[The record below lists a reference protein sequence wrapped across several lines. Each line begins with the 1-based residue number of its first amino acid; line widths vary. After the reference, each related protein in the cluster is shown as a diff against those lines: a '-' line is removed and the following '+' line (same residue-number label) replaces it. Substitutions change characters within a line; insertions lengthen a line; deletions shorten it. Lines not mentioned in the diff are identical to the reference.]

1 MENFKQLFAQILEMR
16 PQDIQMNVRLKNL
29 ASWDSIAAVSFLA
42 MADAEWG
49 IRLTADQIRKAVTVE
64 DLYKLIKRPRLPRP

>member
-16 PQDIQMNVRLKNL
+16 PQDIHMNVRLKNF

-49 IRLTADQIRKAVTVE
+49 IRLTADQVRKAVTVE
-64 DLYKLIKRPRLPRP
+64 DLYKLVKRPRMSRS

>member
-42 MADAEWG
+42 MADSEWG